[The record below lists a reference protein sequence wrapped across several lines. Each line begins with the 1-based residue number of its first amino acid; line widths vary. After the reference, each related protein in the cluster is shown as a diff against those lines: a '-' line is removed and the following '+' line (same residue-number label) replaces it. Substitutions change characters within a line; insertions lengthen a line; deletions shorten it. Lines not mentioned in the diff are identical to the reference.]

1 MYKKT
6 SVLVEDGLPYC
17 KCNQCDFEIT
27 AMKSL
32 KLYKQDKHKIVKDG
46 FPYYKCN
53 QCDFEITA
61 MKSLKLYKQDKH
73 KIVSNINVT
82 SVVMKPQFLRT
93 NE

>member
-1 MYKKT
+1 
-6 SVLVEDGLPYC
+6 
-17 KCNQCDFEIT
+17 
-27 AMKSL
+27 MKSL
-32 KLYKQDKHKIVKDG
+32 KLYKQDKHKIVEDG

-93 NE
+93 NEWATNVGIIYVSMYRVWL